1 MDSDRCPVGLRTGY
15 VVHVAY
21 KRAIIKYALESF
33 PTEFGV
39 RDRTATGP
47 RHYGDNI
54 YQRLGIE

>member
-1 MDSDRCPVGLRTGY
+1 MDSDRFPVALRTGY

-21 KRAIIKYALESF
+21 KRAIIKYALENF
-33 PTEFGV
+33 PAEFGGH
-39 RDRTATGP
+39 DRTATDP